1 MTDKRIK
8 EWNVVMYVPQF
19 MIALRDLEIISLNVF
34 FHSSTF
40 RTMVSHTLLNPF
52 AHLTVVKNYKKR
64 QR

>member
-34 FHSSTF
+34 FSFIYFSHDGISHSSQSI
-40 RTMVSHTLLNPF
+40 RSSHS
-52 AHLTVVKNYKKR
+52 R
-64 QR
+64 